1 MSSQGESDEDIN
13 PPLPPVPPRNVAAN
27 IRPQPIFHL
36 NPAASFRGILDY
48 STTASKKLYK
58 SATSSLFDAQDKYN
72 CEPDEMLNFLRELDT
87 RAIEYG
93 WNDEISGILWIP
105 QDVNHPATN
114 LRYLPREYGKIS
126 IESIAEFERTYLG
139 QELRTAQDSYMLY
152 MCLLNSLTK
161 EAKMKI
167 QIWESEYIIQNQH
180 GTRIPSGNL
189 LLKVIIR
196 ESHLDTNATTQS
208 IRTKLSNLD
217 RYIVTIGNDITK
229 FNGYVKGLVQSLAAR
244 GERTEDLLSNLFK
257 GYQAVSDRTFLK
269 YVGSK
274 QEKYE
279 EGKQYSADQLMQLAD
294 NKFRLLK
301 EKGIWNTPSESE
313 EKILA
318 LEAKIAELTR
328 STKRANGSKRKTRNT
343 EGEGENNEKKRST
356 GGRIQQEKP
365 AWMFQRPSDAELNK
379 PKTWNGRQ
387 WWFCHK
393 DTGGKCE
400 GVYRVHKP
408 QECRGSAPRKS
419 PKSDKSPKPAKFQDN
434 DSESQ
439 TRSLKLAKV
448 MSTTIHSDGSVT
460 VSETSDYEA

>member
-1 MSSQGESDEDIN
+1 
-13 PPLPPVPPRNVAAN
+13 
-27 IRPQPIFHL
+27 
-36 NPAASFRGILDY
+36 
-48 STTASKKLYK
+48 
-58 SATSSLFDAQDKYN
+58 
-72 CEPDEMLNFLRELDT
+72 MLNFLRELDT

-105 QDVNHPATN
+105 QDVNDPATN
-114 LRYLPREYGKIS
+114 LRYLLREYGKIS
-126 IESIAEFERTYLG
+126 MELIAEFERTYLG

-161 EAKMKI
+161 EAKMKL
-167 QIWESEYIIQNQH
+167 QIWESEYIVQNQQ
-180 GTRIPSGNL
+180 GTKIPSGNL

-301 EKGIWNTPSESE
+301 EKGI
-313 EKILA
+313 
-318 LEAKIAELTR
+318 
-328 STKRANGSKRKTRNT
+328 
-343 EGEGENNEKKRST
+343 
-356 GGRIQQEKP
+356 
-365 AWMFQRPSDAELNK
+365 
-379 PKTWNGRQ
+379 
-387 WWFCHK
+387 
-393 DTGGKCE
+393 
-400 GVYRVHKP
+400 
-408 QECRGSAPRKS
+408 
-419 PKSDKSPKPAKFQDN
+419 
-434 DSESQ
+434 
-439 TRSLKLAKV
+439 
-448 MSTTIHSDGSVT
+448 
-460 VSETSDYEA
+460 